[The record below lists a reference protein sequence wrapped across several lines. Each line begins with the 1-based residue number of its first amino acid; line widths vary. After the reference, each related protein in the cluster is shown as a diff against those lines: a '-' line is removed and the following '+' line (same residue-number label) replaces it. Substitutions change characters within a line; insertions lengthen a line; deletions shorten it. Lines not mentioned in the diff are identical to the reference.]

1 MTTTNCPHRK
11 KEEGK
16 KEEKKDEKKK
26 KNKQKSEIKME
37 NGHKEVINEMKSKW
51 SK

>member
-16 KEEKKDEKKK
+16 KEEKKEEKKK
-26 KNKQKSEIKME
+26 EKQKSKIKME